1 MGSND
6 GFGTPT
12 APREVVRWTL
22 PIFSKLCSRGLSR
35 GSLLAYRMA
44 MSRDL
49 ADRPLQSARGRLGWG
64 IFALH
69 AMAGVTCN
77 AHTARLHVV
86 CMPCLWF
93 ALATVCLGSDRA
105 EERSCLAC

>member
-1 MGSND
+1 MGARSEASRWRVPSMFSEPELAFHHTHASND

-77 AHTARLHVV
+77 AHTARLH
-86 CMPCLWF
+86 
-93 ALATVCLGSDRA
+93 
-105 EERSCLAC
+105 